1 MNLETLS
8 SVKRFTTF
16 DSDRPSD
23 AWGKK
28 DFFME
33 VKQTWVQI
41 GWDWEKL
48 GKKTPLEKVA
58 QCLKIT

>member
-23 AWGKK
+23 AWGNEER
-28 DFFME
+28 FFME

-48 GKKTPLEKVA
+48 GKKNPKKPKKKT
-58 QCLKIT
+58 I